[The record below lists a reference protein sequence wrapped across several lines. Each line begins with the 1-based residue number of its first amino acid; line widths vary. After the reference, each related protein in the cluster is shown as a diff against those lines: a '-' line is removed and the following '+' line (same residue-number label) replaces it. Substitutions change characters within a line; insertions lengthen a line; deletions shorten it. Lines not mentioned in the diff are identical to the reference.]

1 MADIVLNIDDAGF
14 DFGRANCSSSV
25 YLDAAEGRGE
35 IGVGNAKSRTRVLV
49 GQQKLSGRYTCGQM
63 FLRWSLSTIPETLLL
78 TGLTFDI
85 GFCSYVDYDVPL
97 YFSTDWAIEVRLY
110 DWGDTVLL
118 GDFIPGSS
126 LGMYPLIGTVLASDL
141 ESEGGVPADPTWF
154 DAVMKH
160 GATRPDS
167 LAVVVTSSRQRT
179 LQVPA
184 GAMSEKGTGCYHW
197 ADYQDLVCAHSN
209 DREITI
215 DLATDSEL
223 DTFVPVVLLETDSEV
238 TMRMRARTTRPITS
252 EFRTYDYAGTLK
264 GILPADITRTLR
276 LDGSDSI
283 SAVLPWQY
291 VKDDG
296 TIDRRASMVTAGW
309 YMEYGGAWFRIQDF
323 SQDIYENQLPVNG
336 VSRETELAKFL
347 TNYSTMPLSM
357 PSHTPTEIMDAVLSG
372 QPECQWYNGDFSQL
386 DETGF
391 PAGWTAETGTWT
403 ARPGPEVECTGPY
416 DGDAVLASWGVNHT
430 SGAELKLKYDFHVS
444 DDFDGIIQARLSW
457 TNVAGVESHSVVL
470 NAPYE
475 PGWNTYESTEW
486 LPVQNVK
493 CVLSLEILGNTE
505 YGKVRFRNV
514 RFTQNEDDTG
524 WRYAGTMD
532 VRAPEIAY
540 SDPTLQLFGTWVQD
554 PNTETVYS
562 YTVGDVL
569 ARVFTGDQI
578 TVHFATAGIGS
589 GADIRVDGVVAARGL
604 DVSVARDYAI
614 TDLDRYRSH
623 VIEVVV
629 NAGAVSIS
637 GMTVSTENRISVS
650 WSRAT
655 VYEALRDLQNMVGGE
670 YYYDTAA
677 RYIYHDQT
685 QGQDVTDAS
694 LLWLQEGVN
703 LVSFVPNTT
712 NEIDNRLY
720 YGGAGDG
727 AFQIVL
733 RADSTE
739 TQDGYTSQDL
749 YGVQRTAYTNKDV
762 RDWHG
767 AWTEALRE
775 VEKNAFQR
783 QTYTAE
789 VLDADAAL
797 LAAGDSVRVSHAV
810 LGVTVTTIEVE
821 SEEEEE
827 EPEEPEEPEPDGPDI
842 LSVGTQGY
850 MRPDLDIFAI
860 GLKGYVAGETSGGGG
875 GGGGGTLVP
884 VEVVQPATQTLRVLE
899 ITRRSDGKP
908 ARLILGE
915 RTTISDAARQSED
928 IRRKVN
934 QLLRV

>member
-1 MADIVLNIDDAGF
+1 MADIVLSAADGGLALCMSSDYAKA
-14 DFGRANCSSSV
+14 ANGTGDIYV
-25 YLDAAEGRGE
+25 RNRPGTLTYANLGKN
-35 IGVGNAKSRTRVLV
+35 VV
-49 GQQKLSGRYTCGQM
+49 GQHKWSGQYGCWQL
-63 FLRWSLSTIPETLLL
+63 FLRFDIPETIPDDLILSGVTFDL
-78 TGLTFDI
+78 GLT
-85 GFCSYVDYDVPL
+85 DVGT
-97 YFSTDWAIEVRLY
+97 SVAWTIEVRLY
-110 DWGDTVLL
+110 DWGDDVEA
-118 GDFIPGSS
+118 GDFIPAGS
-126 LGMYPLIGTVLASDL
+126 LGLYSLIASKSAASFTGTLDTDSD
-141 ESEGGVPADPTWF
+141 WF
-154 DAVMKH
+154 TNIMRK
-160 GATRPDS
+160 GNTRPS
-167 LAVVVTSSRQRT
+167 FVSVVVTSSRQRLLQECTSSSGENAT
-179 LQVPA
+179 LPFYYTEHELILTPS
-184 GAMSEKGTGCYHW
+184 G
-197 ADYQDLVCAHSN
+197 

-223 DTFVPVVLLETDSEV
+223 DSFVPVVLLETDSEV

-291 VKDDG
+291 LKDDG

-403 ARPGPEVECTGPY
+403 ARPGPEVECTGPH

-532 VRAPEIAY
+532 VRDPEIAY

-629 NAGAVSIS
+629 SAGAVSIS

-685 QGQDVTDAS
+685 QGQDVTEAS

-797 LAAGDSVRVSHAV
+797 LAAGDSVRVTHQ
-810 LGVTVTTIEVE
+810 L
-821 SEEEEE
+821 
-827 EPEEPEEPEPDGPDI
+827 
-842 LSVGTQGY
+842 
-850 MRPDLDIFAI
+850 I
-860 GLKGYVAGETSGGGG
+860 G
-875 GGGGGTLVP
+875 
-884 VEVVQPATQTLRVLE
+884 TQTLRALE
-899 ITRRSDGKP
+899 IIRHSNGNP
-908 ARLILGE
+908 ASLLLGQ
-915 RTTISDAARQSED
+915 RTLVMDAAAQSEAV
-928 IRRKVN
+928 RRKVD
-934 QLLRV
+934 QLLRTY